1 MRVFKL
7 SRRSKLSFAVPQG
20 GPSDVP
26 VAIDR
31 QHSVPPQV
39 YELLRE
45 RIQIA
50 ELKPG
55 ESINERRLS
64 EWLGVSRTPI
74 REAVRKLA
82 GDGLIEIVPNVGTT
96 VALVDPRRVYEFC
109 QIRVS
114 LEAAAAAEATK
125 HFTAAIGKQLDRMI
139 AEQDATIDTGDA
151 VRNINVDTEFHQLIH
166 RTSGFTTMADF
177 LQRVMGEII
186 RARHL
191 SIKLPGRLREPIK
204 EHKAIVAGLRSGNP
218 AKASEAMRTHLD
230 RSITSIMQVMET
242 NPAFLVVNDTSK
254 QK

>member
-1 MRVFKL
+1 M
-7 SRRSKLSFAVPQG
+7 
-20 GPSDVP
+20 P

-31 QHSVPPQV
+31 RHSVPPQV

-74 REAVRKLA
+74 REAIRKLA
-82 GDGLIEIVPNVGTT
+82 GDGLIDIVPNVGTS
-96 VALVDPRRVYEFC
+96 VALVDPKRVYEFC

-125 HFTAAIGKQLDRMI
+125 HFTSTIGRQLDQLI
-139 AEQDATIDTGDA
+139 EEQDATIDAGDA
-151 VRNINVDTEFHQLIH
+151 VRNIKVDTEFHQLIH
-166 RTSGFTTMADF
+166 RTSRFTTMADF
-177 LQRVMGEII
+177 LQRVMGEIV

-218 AKASEAMRTHLD
+218 ATAAEAMRTHLD
-230 RSITSIMQVMET
+230 RSITSIMQVMKT
-242 NPAFLVVNDTSK
+242 NPAFLVVDG
-254 QK
+254 